1 MTKMLD
7 LLEDFLDHE
16 GYKYERI
23 DGGIT
28 GALRQEAIDRFNG
41 EKLSNCP
48 AWTPTSVATLKKI
61 YCLIIV
67 MESVKLPAKAGGH
80 ALQKTAVM
88 LHFFC
93 LLRAEQMEGICS
105 EGGRGVQASRMRTEG
120 AIVRTVSKLAD
131 AGDLCG
137 RSGRRNF
144 SRDQKRGE
152 VGGWLRHRTL
162 GSYCQQLQRNYV
174 AVWRGTRE

>member
-48 AWTPTSVATLKKI
+48 PWTPTSVAALKKI
-61 YCLIIV
+61 YCLVIV
-67 MESVKLPAKAGGH
+67 LESVKLPAKAGGH

-88 LHFFC
+88 LHIFFFC

-144 SRDQKRGE
+144 SRDQKRE
-152 VGGWLRHRTL
+152 GGCVRGPWAAIAN
-162 GSYCQQLQRNYV
+162 NY
-174 AVWRGTRE
+174 RGIR